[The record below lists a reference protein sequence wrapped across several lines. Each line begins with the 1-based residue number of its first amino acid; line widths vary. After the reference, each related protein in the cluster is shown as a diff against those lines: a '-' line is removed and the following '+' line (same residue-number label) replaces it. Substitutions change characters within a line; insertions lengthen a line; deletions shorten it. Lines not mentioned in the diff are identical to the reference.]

1 MSCSWSALAPTPI
14 CSNDQ
19 HTSCQIAGNLFYLI
33 VLEKTDKVMLIV
45 ETKYKRLRLGKGI
58 EVMLVQL
65 VFDINRFAQTS
76 QL

>member
-1 MSCSWSALAPTPI
+1 
-14 CSNDQ
+14 
-19 HTSCQIAGNLFYLI
+19 
-33 VLEKTDKVMLIV
+33 MLIV